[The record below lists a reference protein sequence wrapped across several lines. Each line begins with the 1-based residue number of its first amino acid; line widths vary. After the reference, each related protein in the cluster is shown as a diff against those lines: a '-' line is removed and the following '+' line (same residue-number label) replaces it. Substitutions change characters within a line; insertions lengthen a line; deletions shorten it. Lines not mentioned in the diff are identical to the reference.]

1 MIFSFAESWR
11 QKRSELFLIDRKM
24 NIFCFSCA
32 VMLEIIRLF
41 VTSPASELKNDVIF
55 LLNGAEESIL
65 PASHAFITQ
74 HPWAKDIKVKNK
86 YFYQACTSFNQ
97 SEHR

>member
-1 MIFSFAESWR
+1 
-11 QKRSELFLIDRKM
+11 M

-41 VTSPASELKNDVIF
+41 VTSPAPDLKNDVIF

-74 HPWAKDIKVKNK
+74 HPWAKDIKVKK
-86 YFYQACTSFNQ
+86 KIFLSDLYVIHQP
-97 SEHR
+97 EHR